1 MSYLKPVCKMYKVS
15 QLFLVDDPE
24 PSQEPDV
31 KVVNVFKI
39 SMYLIELPLKSLK
52 NSWFW

>member
-1 MSYLKPVCKMYKVS
+1 M
-15 QLFLVDDPE
+15 
-24 PSQEPDV
+24 

-52 NSWFW
+52 NSWFGSEFWPPFDKNMV